1 MRMLPFLALAA
12 LPLAACATTDK
23 MAMVED
29 GYERGALGV
38 GAIDRGDY
46 AAAEEII
53 DRRAGNIAVDD
64 PARLINLGTVYMK
77 TGRPGMALSAW
88 RLAAASSSHF
98 MVATRDGRWMN
109 TKDLA
114 ELALARHE
122 EGVRSATR

>member
-1 MRMLPFLALAA
+1 MRMLSLLTLAA

-38 GAIDRGDY
+38 AAIDRGDY
-46 AAAEEII
+46 AAAEEIM
-53 DRRAGNIAVDD
+53 DRRVGNIAAND

-88 RLAAASSSHF
+88 RLAAASDSHF
-98 MVATRDGRWMN
+98 MVATRDGRWVN
-109 TKDLA
+109 TRELA
-114 ELALARHE
+114 EQALARHE
-122 EGVRSATR
+122 GAVRSATR